1 MKNTLKTRKILERVL
16 VALLFV
22 FFLIFISTLL

>member
-16 VALLFV
+16 VALLIV
-22 FFLIFISTLL
+22 FFLIFISALI